1 MGRSAVVGAVAAGL
15 LAAAGLSG
23 CGPFNTFS
31 DEHTD
36 QVALTEVNLSGGAG
50 SVTVRPGAEGTVRVE
65 RTVRYTG
72 DKRPGAT
79 DHTDGT
85 VLRLTTDCGLN
96 CSVSY
101 RITAPS
107 GVKVTG
113 ANGSGRLDLSSVS
126 TVSVDVGSG
135 SVSVH
140 DASGAVNVK
149 TGSGSIDLSD
159 VHGPAAARTG
169 SGTIHLRGIGG
180 TAVADTGSGTVQG
193 SGLDGRTTVHTGSGT
208 ITLDLV
214 SAQDVTA
221 RSGSGRI
228 TVTVPSGQK
237 FKVVAST
244 DSGHTNVRIPTDPSA
259 DHVIDLHADSGGV
272 TVQAQA

>member
-1 MGRSAVVGAVAAGL
+1 VAGAVTAGV
-15 LAAAGLSG
+15 LAAVALTG
-23 CGPFNTFS
+23 CGPFNTFT

-50 SVTVRPGAEGTVRVE
+50 SVTVRPGTEGSVRVH
-65 RTVRYTG
+65 RTVRYAG

-79 DHTDGT
+79 DHVDGT
-85 VLRLTTDCGLN
+85 VLKLNTDCGVN

-101 RITAPS
+101 EITAPG
-107 GVKVTG
+107 GVKVSG
-113 ANGSGRLDLSSVS
+113 ANGSGRLSLTSVS
-126 TVSVDVGSG
+126 SVSVDVGSG
-135 SVSVH
+135 SVVVRG
-140 DASGAVNVK
+140 ASGAVNVK
-149 TGSGSIDLSD
+149 TGSGMIDLAD
-159 VHGPAAARTG
+159 VRGAVVARTG
-169 SGTIHLRGIGG
+169 SGTIRLNGIGG
-180 TAVADTGSGTVQG
+180 TAVADTGSGTVHG

-237 FKVVAST
+237 YRVTATT
-244 DSGHTNVRIPTDPSA
+244 DSGRTDVKIPTDPSA
-259 DHVIDLHADSGGV
+259 DHLLDLHADSGGV
-272 TVQAQA
+272 TVQARV

>member
-1 MGRSAVVGAVAAGL
+1 MAGAVAAGV
-15 LAAAGLSG
+15 LAAVALTG

-36 QVALTEVNLSGGAG
+36 EVAVTEVNLNGGAG
-50 SVTVRPGAEGTVRVE
+50 SVTVSPGAERSVHVK
-65 RTVRYTG
+65 RTVRYSG

-79 DHTDGT
+79 DHVDGT
-85 VLRLTTDCGLN
+85 VLKLNTDCGLN

-101 RITAPS
+101 EVTAPS
-107 GVKVTG
+107 GVKVSG
-113 ANGSGRLDLSSVS
+113 ANGSGRLSLSNVS

-135 SVSVH
+135 SVVVRG
-140 DASGAVNVK
+140 ASGAVNVK
-149 TGSGSIDLSD
+149 TGSGTIDLSD
-159 VHGPAAARTG
+159 VHGAVVTRTG
-169 SGTIHLRGIGG
+169 SGTIRLRAIGG

-237 FKVVAST
+237 YRVVAST
-244 DSGHTNVRIPTDPSA
+244 DSGHTNVGIPTDPSA
-259 DHVIDLHADSGGV
+259 DHVLDLHADSGGV
-272 TVQAQA
+272 TVQARA